1 MNRLQGKTAVITG
14 GNSGVG
20 AAAALLFAREGANVV
35 ISARR
40 QSALDEAAEKIRAEG
55 GSVLTVATD
64 ISKDGDCKALMQA
77 AADKFGKID
86 ILVNNA
92 GVLDTG
98 LKAIDKYLDEDAE
111 KVISINEVGTMQCI
125 RAALEKMSEGASIV
139 NVASV
144 AGYNGG
150 GGAVYVASKAAII
163 GITKHTAMLL
173 ANRYIRCNAVC
184 PGNIVTPMTMN
195 LIGYEH
201 DGRHEQTRGFVLKI
215 LHGGR
220 GCRNFALPRLRR
232 IQAPHGSDSRQRLR
246 SEFVIRG
253 SNYACA

>member
-1 MNRLQGKTAVITG
+1 MDRLQGKVAVITG

-20 AAAALLFAREGANVV
+20 EATALLFAKEGASVV

-40 QSALDEAAEKIRAEG
+40 QTALDAAAEKIAAAG
-55 GSVLTVATD
+55 GTVLTVPTD
-64 ISKDGDCKALMQA
+64 ISKDGDCKALMKA
-77 AADKFGKID
+77 AVDKFGKID
-86 ILVNNA
+86 ILINNA

-111 KVISINEVGTMQCI
+111 KVIAINEVGTMQCI
-125 RAALEKMSEGASIV
+125 RAALGYMETGASIV

-173 ANRYIRCNAVC
+173 ANKYIRCNAVC
-184 PGNIVTPMTMN
+184 PGNIITPMTSGLNPAALDMGMMGAMN
-195 LIGYEH
+195 KHGDLS
-201 DGRHEQTRGFVLKI
+201 LKSCRAEDVANI
-215 LHGGR
+215 LLF
-220 GCRNFALPRLRR
+220 FA
-232 IQAPHGSDSRQRLR
+232 SDESKALTGQIIVSDFGVNL
-246 SEFVIRG
+246 
-253 SNYACA
+253 

>member
-20 AAAALLFAREGANVV
+20 AAAAILFASEGANVV

-40 QSALDEAAEKIRAEG
+40 QNALDEVAEKIKAAG
-55 GSVLTVATD
+55 GNVLTVPTD
-64 ISKDGDCKALMQA
+64 ISKDGDCKALMKA

-86 ILVNNA
+86 ILINNA

-98 LKAIDKYLDEDAE
+98 LKAIDKYLDDDAE
-111 KVISINEVGTMQCI
+111 KVIAINEVGTMQCI
-125 RAALEKMSEGASIV
+125 RAALAHMESGASIV

-173 ANRYIRCNAVC
+173 ANKYIRCNAVC
-184 PGNIVTPMTMN
+184 PGNIVTPMTMGLNPAQLDMNMMGAMNKHGDLSLKSCQAEGVANILLFLASDESKALTGQIMVSDFGVN
-195 LIGYEH
+195 L
-201 DGRHEQTRGFVLKI
+201 
-215 LHGGR
+215 
-220 GCRNFALPRLRR
+220 
-232 IQAPHGSDSRQRLR
+232 
-246 SEFVIRG
+246 
-253 SNYACA
+253 

>member
-20 AAAALLFAREGANVV
+20 EATALLFAKEGANVI

-40 QSALDEAAEKIRAEG
+40 QSALEAVAEKIAAEG
-55 GSVLTVATD
+55 GKVLTVPTD
-64 ISKDGDCKALMQA
+64 ISKDGDCKALMKA

-86 ILVNNA
+86 ILINNA

-111 KVISINEVGTMQCI
+111 KVLAINEIGTMQCI
-125 RAALEKMSEGASIV
+125 RAALGYMETGASIV

-173 ANRYIRCNAVC
+173 ANKYIRCNAVC
-184 PGNIVTPMTMN
+184 PGNIITPMTSGLNPAALDMN
-195 LIGYEH
+195 MMGAMNKHGDLSLQSCHAE
-201 DGRHEQTRGFVLKI
+201 DVANI
-215 LHGGR
+215 LLF
-220 GCRNFALPRLRR
+220 FA
-232 IQAPHGSDSRQRLR
+232 SDESKALTGQIIVSDFGVNL
-246 SEFVIRG
+246 
-253 SNYACA
+253 